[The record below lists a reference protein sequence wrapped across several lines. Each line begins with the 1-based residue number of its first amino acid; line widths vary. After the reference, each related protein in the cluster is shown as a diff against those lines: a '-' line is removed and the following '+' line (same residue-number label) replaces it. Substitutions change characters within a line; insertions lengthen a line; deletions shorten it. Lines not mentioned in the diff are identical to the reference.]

1 MHWAHVH
8 FNTSSDFG
16 GLSLTPERLGDG
28 FGRCKYMAPRKP
40 TGDRTSSKSKKVS
53 KEEAFL
59 REVDSRL
66 AVYGNNR
73 HYNRD
78 DVLEELV
85 FIILSAQ
92 TESYLYR
99 QTFEDL
105 RERFPTWESMLEA
118 AEEEIE
124 AAIRRGGLARK
135 KASQLKRAL
144 EKIKADTGALSLD
157 FLQDLSDEDALRYLT
172 SLAGIG
178 NKSAACIMMYSLD
191 RQVFPVDT
199 HVWRVCRRL
208 GLTPPV
214 PKPTDAQ
221 ERELESRVPEGIRYS
236 LHVNMVSH
244 GQQTCTTYWPKCDSC
259 VLADICPSRGK
270 PDQVWGQWRR
280 PSGVWAKAL
289 DNVDSSKTGNKN

>member
-1 MHWAHVH
+1 
-8 FNTSSDFG
+8 
-16 GLSLTPERLGDG
+16 
-28 FGRCKYMAPRKP
+28 MAKRKP
-40 TGDRTSSKSKKVS
+40 AEEIPPRPPEDDASKSES
-53 KEEAFL
+53 FF
-59 REVDSRL
+59 REVTRRLKAYGDS
-66 AVYGNNR
+66 R

-78 DVLEELV
+78 DALEELV

-92 TESYLYR
+92 TEAYLYR

-105 RERFPTWESMLEA
+105 VSRFPTWESLLEA
-118 AEEEIE
+118 TEEEIE
-124 AAIRRGGLARK
+124 SVIRRGGLARK

-144 EKIKADTGALSLD
+144 EKIKADTGTLSLE
-157 FLQDLSDEDALRYLT
+157 FLRGLPDEEAMRYLT
-172 SLAGIG
+172 SLAGVG
-178 NKSAACIMMYSLD
+178 NKSAACIMMYSLA

-208 GLTPPV
+208 GLTPPA

-221 ERELESRVPEGIRYS
+221 ERALESKVPPDVRYS

-259 VLADICPSRGK
+259 VLADICPSRDK
-270 PDQVWGQWRR
+270 PDQVWGRWRR

-289 DNVDSSKTGNKN
+289 EEDASSSKRKIKGHVRGSNS

>member
-1 MHWAHVH
+1 M
-8 FNTSSDFG
+8 
-16 GLSLTPERLGDG
+16 LKRLGND
-28 FGRCKYMAPRKP
+28 FGRCNYMAPRKP
-40 TGDRTSSKSKKVS
+40 ARDRPSHKSKKVS

-66 AVYGNNR
+66 EVYGNNR
-73 HYNRD
+73 HHNRD

-105 RERFPTWESMLEA
+105 RERFPTWGAMLEA
-118 AEEEIE
+118 TEEEI
-124 AAIRRGGLARK
+124 ASAIRRGGLARK
-135 KASQLKRAL
+135 KASQLKKAL
-144 EKIKADTGALSLD
+144 EKIKADTRALSLE
-157 FLQDLSDEDALRYLT
+157 FLQDLSDEEATRYLT

-178 NKSAACIMMYSLD
+178 NKSAACILMYSLG

-208 GLTPPV
+208 GLTPAV
-214 PKPTDAQ
+214 PKPTDKQ
-221 ERELESRVPEGIRYS
+221 ERELESRVPLDIRYS

-259 VLADICPSRGK
+259 VLANICPSRGK

-280 PSGVWAKAL
+280 PRGVWAKAL
-289 DNVDSSKTGNKN
+289 DNADSSETRNKN